1 MRTNLPITQREHP
14 FPAGQALV
22 STTDLQGRILYC
34 NPAFI
39 EVSGYIR
46 EELLGQPHNMIRHPD
61 MPGEAFRDMWQ
72 TIESGQPWSGLVK
85 NRRKNGDH
93 YWVMANVTPL
103 LDGDRPVGYMSV
115 RTLPDR
121 QQVSEAETLYVRM
134 REAASRGGGGP
145 RLQAGRL
152 APQGVLARGL
162 GRLQGDGHWRT
173 QALCLLGVAGGWGG
187 AQLMSLWPGQLAATA
202 AAALLAA
209 GVSVGVAALIR
220 RQNQE
225 PLKALLRFANR
236 LAAGD
241 LTGQLPTGQP
251 GLSGRLARALNQL
264 SVNLMAIVGDTRAGV
279 ERLRHTSHDLA
290 SGNRNLAERTES
302 QASSLEQTSASMA
315 EITET
320 VRHSADT
327 ARDVA
332 EVARQAAD
340 VTARSTEAVKEV
352 TVTVEA
358 IADASRRIREI
369 TQVIDGLALQTN
381 LLALNAAVEAARA
394 GEQGRGFGGGPRDQ
408 GPDRGCRSEGRGRLR
423 ADPSGLRHDGGGSGG
438 GAAHERAGGGHQRR
452 RLRAAQWH
460 LPDQRGGLAHG
471 SAHAEE
477 RGAGRRAVF
486 GLRDGHRPGP
496 GGDRGGGGVPAR
508 CGGTGAGPRQRCGQP
523 ASGDEGAS
531 AGDGLTGRA
540 VASAC
545 STACSAATKP
555 SGSSSIIAWPA

>member
-1 MRTNLPITQREHP
+1 MRTNLPITQREYA

-22 STTDLQGRILYC
+22 STTDLQWRILYC

-121 QQVSEAETLYVRM
+121 QQVSEAETVYARM

-162 GRLQGDGHWRT
+162 DRLQGDGHWRT

-187 AQLMSLWPGQLAATA
+187 AKLMSLWPGQLAATA

-241 LTGQLPTGQP
+241 LTGQLSTGQP

-279 ERLRHTSHDLA
+279 EQLRHTSHDLA

-332 EVARQAAD
+332 DVARQAAD

-369 TQVIDGLALQTN
+369 TQVIDGIALQTN

-394 GEQGRGFGGGPRDQ
+394 GEQGRGFGVVAGEVRQLAQRTSVAAREIKDLIEDAGLKVEAGSEQTRRACGTMEEAQAAVQRMSELVAGISAGASEQLNGISQINEAVSHMDQ
-408 GPDRGCRSEGRGRLR
+408 LTQKNAALVDELSSASETVTGQAQAVTEAVAVFRLD
-423 ADPSGLRHDGGGSGG
+423 AAAPALAHASDAVSLRREMK
-438 GAAHERAGGGHQRR
+438 AR
-452 RLRAAQWH
+452 RL
-460 LPDQRGGLAHG
+460 
-471 SAHAEE
+471 
-477 RGAGRRAVF
+477 
-486 GLRDGHRPGP
+486 
-496 GGDRGGGGVPAR
+496 
-508 CGGTGAGPRQRCGQP
+508 
-523 ASGDEGAS
+523 
-531 AGDGLTGRA
+531 
-540 VASAC
+540 
-545 STACSAATKP
+545 ATT
-555 SGSSSIIAWPA
+555 

>member
-1 MRTNLPITQREHP
+1 MRTNLPITQREYA

-61 MPGEAFRDMWQ
+61 MPEEAFRDMWQ

-121 QQVSEAETLYVRM
+121 QQVSEAETLYARM

-162 GRLQGDGHWRT
+162 DRLQGDGHWRT

-332 EVARQAAD
+332 DVARQAAD
-340 VTARSTEAVKEV
+340 VTARSTEAVKDV

-369 TQVIDGLALQTN
+369 TQVIDGIALQTN

-394 GEQGRGFGGGPRDQ
+394 GEQGRGFGVVAGEVRQLAQRTSVAAREIKDLIEDAGLKVEAGSEQTRRACGTMEEAQAAVQRMSELVAGISAGASEQLNGISQINEAVSHMDQ
-408 GPDRGCRSEGRGRLR
+408 LTQKNAALVDELSSASETVTGQAQAVTEAVAVFRLD
-423 ADPSGLRHDGGGSGG
+423 AAAPALAHASDAVSLRREMK
-438 GAAHERAGGGHQRR
+438 AR
-452 RLRAAQWH
+452 RLA
-460 LPDQRGGLAHG
+460 
-471 SAHAEE
+471 
-477 RGAGRRAVF
+477 
-486 GLRDGHRPGP
+486 
-496 GGDRGGGGVPAR
+496 PA
-508 CGGTGAGPRQRCGQP
+508 
-523 ASGDEGAS
+523 
-531 AGDGLTGRA
+531 
-540 VASAC
+540 
-545 STACSAATKP
+545 
-555 SGSSSIIAWPA
+555 

>member
-1 MRTNLPITQREHP
+1 MRTNLPITQREYP

-39 EVSGYIR
+39 EVSGYTR

-61 MPGEAFRDMWQ
+61 MPEEAFRDMWQ

-121 QQVSEAETLYVRM
+121 QQVSEAETLYARM

-162 GRLQGDGHWRT
+162 DRLQGDGHWRT

-332 EVARQAAD
+332 DVARQAAD

-358 IADASRRIREI
+358 IADTSRRIREI
-369 TQVIDGLALQTN
+369 TQVIDGIALQTN

-394 GEQGRGFGGGPRDQ
+394 GEQGRGFGVVAGEVRQLAQRTSVAAREIKDLIEDAGLKVEAGSEQTRRACGTMEEAQAAVQRMSELVAGISAGASEQLNGISQINEAVSHMDQ
-408 GPDRGCRSEGRGRLR
+408 LTQKNAALVDELSSASETVTGQAQAVTEAVAVFRLD
-423 ADPSGLRHDGGGSGG
+423 AAAPALAHASDAVSLRREMK
-438 GAAHERAGGGHQRR
+438 AR
-452 RLRAAQWH
+452 RL
-460 LPDQRGGLAHG
+460 
-471 SAHAEE
+471 
-477 RGAGRRAVF
+477 
-486 GLRDGHRPGP
+486 
-496 GGDRGGGGVPAR
+496 
-508 CGGTGAGPRQRCGQP
+508 
-523 ASGDEGAS
+523 
-531 AGDGLTGRA
+531 
-540 VASAC
+540 
-545 STACSAATKP
+545 ATT
-555 SGSSSIIAWPA
+555 

>member
-1 MRTNLPITQREHP
+1 MRTNLPITQREYA

-61 MPGEAFRDMWQ
+61 MPEEAFRDMWQ

-121 QQVSEAETLYVRM
+121 QQVSEAETLYARM
-134 REAASRGGGGP
+134 REAVSRGGGGP

-162 GRLQGDGHWRT
+162 DRLQGDGHWRT

-369 TQVIDGLALQTN
+369 TQVIDGIALQTN

-394 GEQGRGFGGGPRDQ
+394 GEQGRGFGVVAGEVRQLAQRTSVAAREIKDLIEDAGLKVEAGSEQTRRACGTMEEAQAAVQRMSELVAGISAGASEQLNGISQINEAVSHMDQ
-408 GPDRGCRSEGRGRLR
+408 LTQKNAALVDELSSASETVTGQAQAVTEAVAVFRLD
-423 ADPSGLRHDGGGSGG
+423 AAAPALAHASDAVSLRREMK
-438 GAAHERAGGGHQRR
+438 AR
-452 RLRAAQWH
+452 RL
-460 LPDQRGGLAHG
+460 
-471 SAHAEE
+471 
-477 RGAGRRAVF
+477 
-486 GLRDGHRPGP
+486 
-496 GGDRGGGGVPAR
+496 
-508 CGGTGAGPRQRCGQP
+508 
-523 ASGDEGAS
+523 
-531 AGDGLTGRA
+531 
-540 VASAC
+540 
-545 STACSAATKP
+545 ATT
-555 SGSSSIIAWPA
+555 

>member
-1 MRTNLPITQREHP
+1 MRTNLPITQREYA

-61 MPGEAFRDMWQ
+61 MPEEAFRDMWQ

-121 QQVSEAETLYVRM
+121 QQVSEAETLYARM

-162 GRLQGDGHWRT
+162 DRLQGDGHWRT

-241 LTGQLPTGQP
+241 LTGQLSTGQP

-369 TQVIDGLALQTN
+369 TQVIDGIALQTN

-394 GEQGRGFGGGPRDQ
+394 GEQGRGFGVVAGEVRQLAQRTSVAAREIKDLIEDAGLKVEAGSEQTRRACGTMEEAQAAVQRMSELVAGISAGASEQLNGISQINEAVSHMDQ
-408 GPDRGCRSEGRGRLR
+408 LTQKNAALVDELSSASETVTGQAQAVTEAVAVFRLD
-423 ADPSGLRHDGGGSGG
+423 AAAPALAHASDAVSLRREMK
-438 GAAHERAGGGHQRR
+438 AR
-452 RLRAAQWH
+452 RL
-460 LPDQRGGLAHG
+460 
-471 SAHAEE
+471 
-477 RGAGRRAVF
+477 
-486 GLRDGHRPGP
+486 
-496 GGDRGGGGVPAR
+496 
-508 CGGTGAGPRQRCGQP
+508 
-523 ASGDEGAS
+523 
-531 AGDGLTGRA
+531 
-540 VASAC
+540 
-545 STACSAATKP
+545 ATT
-555 SGSSSIIAWPA
+555 

>member
-1 MRTNLPITQREHP
+1 MRTNLPITQREYA

-121 QQVSEAETLYVRM
+121 QQVSEAETLYARM

-162 GRLQGDGHWRT
+162 DRLQGDGHWRT

-332 EVARQAAD
+332 DVARQAAD

-369 TQVIDGLALQTN
+369 TQVIDGIALQTN

-394 GEQGRGFGGGPRDQ
+394 GEQGRGFGVVAGEVRQLAQRTSVAAREIKDLIEDAGLKVEAGSEQTRRACGTMEEAQAAVQRMSELVAGISAGASEQLNGISQINEAVSHMDQ
-408 GPDRGCRSEGRGRLR
+408 LTQKNAALVDELSSASETVTGQAQAVTEAVAVFRLD
-423 ADPSGLRHDGGGSGG
+423 AAAPALAHASDAVSLRREMK
-438 GAAHERAGGGHQRR
+438 AR
-452 RLRAAQWH
+452 RLA
-460 LPDQRGGLAHG
+460 
-471 SAHAEE
+471 
-477 RGAGRRAVF
+477 
-486 GLRDGHRPGP
+486 
-496 GGDRGGGGVPAR
+496 PA
-508 CGGTGAGPRQRCGQP
+508 
-523 ASGDEGAS
+523 
-531 AGDGLTGRA
+531 
-540 VASAC
+540 
-545 STACSAATKP
+545 
-555 SGSSSIIAWPA
+555 

>member
-1 MRTNLPITQREHP
+1 MRTNLPITQREYA

-61 MPGEAFRDMWQ
+61 MPEEAFRDMWQ

-121 QQVSEAETLYVRM
+121 QQVSEAETLYARM

-162 GRLQGDGHWRT
+162 DRLQGDGHWRT

-332 EVARQAAD
+332 DVARQAAD

-369 TQVIDGLALQTN
+369 TQVIDGIALQTN

-394 GEQGRGFGGGPRDQ
+394 GEQGRGFGVVAGEVRQLAQRTSVAAREIKDLIEDAGLKVEAGSEQTRRACGTMEEAQAAVQRMSELVAGISAGASEQLNGISQINEAVSHMDQ
-408 GPDRGCRSEGRGRLR
+408 LTQKNAALVDELSSASETVTGQAQAVTEAVAVFRLD
-423 ADPSGLRHDGGGSGG
+423 AAAPALAHASDAVSLRREMK
-438 GAAHERAGGGHQRR
+438 AR
-452 RLRAAQWH
+452 RLA
-460 LPDQRGGLAHG
+460 
-471 SAHAEE
+471 
-477 RGAGRRAVF
+477 
-486 GLRDGHRPGP
+486 
-496 GGDRGGGGVPAR
+496 PA
-508 CGGTGAGPRQRCGQP
+508 
-523 ASGDEGAS
+523 
-531 AGDGLTGRA
+531 
-540 VASAC
+540 
-545 STACSAATKP
+545 
-555 SGSSSIIAWPA
+555 

>member
-1 MRTNLPITQREHP
+1 
-14 FPAGQALV
+14 
-22 STTDLQGRILYC
+22 
-34 NPAFI
+34 
-39 EVSGYIR
+39 
-46 EELLGQPHNMIRHPD
+46 MIRHPD
-61 MPGEAFRDMWQ
+61 MPEEAFRDMWQ

-121 QQVSEAETLYVRM
+121 QQVSEAETLYARM

-162 GRLQGDGHWRT
+162 DRLQGDGHWRT

-241 LTGQLPTGQP
+241 LTGQLSTGQP

-332 EVARQAAD
+332 DVARQAAD

-369 TQVIDGLALQTN
+369 TQVIDGIALQTN

-394 GEQGRGFGGGPRDQ
+394 GEQGRGFGVVAGEVRQLAQRTSVAAREIKDLIEDAGLKVAAGSEQTRRACGTMEEAQAAVQRMSELVAGISAGASEQLNGISQINEAVSHMDQ
-408 GPDRGCRSEGRGRLR
+408 LTQKNAALVDELSSASETVTGQAQAVTEAVAVFRLD
-423 ADPSGLRHDGGGSGG
+423 AAAPALAHASDAVSLRREMK
-438 GAAHERAGGGHQRR
+438 AR
-452 RLRAAQWH
+452 RLA
-460 LPDQRGGLAHG
+460 
-471 SAHAEE
+471 
-477 RGAGRRAVF
+477 
-486 GLRDGHRPGP
+486 
-496 GGDRGGGGVPAR
+496 PA
-508 CGGTGAGPRQRCGQP
+508 
-523 ASGDEGAS
+523 
-531 AGDGLTGRA
+531 
-540 VASAC
+540 
-545 STACSAATKP
+545 
-555 SGSSSIIAWPA
+555 

>member
-1 MRTNLPITQREHP
+1 MRTNLPITQREYA

-121 QQVSEAETLYVRM
+121 QQVSEAETLYARM
-134 REAASRGGGGP
+134 REAVSRGGGGP

-162 GRLQGDGHWRT
+162 DRLQGDGHWRT

-279 ERLRHTSHDLA
+279 EQLRHTSHDLA

-332 EVARQAAD
+332 DVARQAAD

-369 TQVIDGLALQTN
+369 TQVIDGIALQTN

-394 GEQGRGFGGGPRDQ
+394 GEQGRGFGVVAGEVRQLAQRTSVAAREIKDLIEDAGLKVEAGSEQTRRACGTMEEAQAAVQRMSELVAGISAGASEQLNGISQINEAVSHMDQ
-408 GPDRGCRSEGRGRLR
+408 LTQKNAALVDELSSASETVTGQAQAVTEAVAVFRLD
-423 ADPSGLRHDGGGSGG
+423 AAAPALAHASDAVSLRREMK
-438 GAAHERAGGGHQRR
+438 AR
-452 RLRAAQWH
+452 RLA
-460 LPDQRGGLAHG
+460 
-471 SAHAEE
+471 
-477 RGAGRRAVF
+477 
-486 GLRDGHRPGP
+486 
-496 GGDRGGGGVPAR
+496 PA
-508 CGGTGAGPRQRCGQP
+508 
-523 ASGDEGAS
+523 
-531 AGDGLTGRA
+531 
-540 VASAC
+540 
-545 STACSAATKP
+545 
-555 SGSSSIIAWPA
+555 

>member
-1 MRTNLPITQREHP
+1 MRTNLPITQREYA

-61 MPGEAFRDMWQ
+61 MPEEAFRDMWQ

-121 QQVSEAETLYVRM
+121 QQVSEAETLYARM
-134 REAASRGGGGP
+134 REAVSRGGGGP

-162 GRLQGDGHWRT
+162 DRLQGDGHWRT

-241 LTGQLPTGQP
+241 LTGQLSTGQP

-279 ERLRHTSHDLA
+279 EQLRHTSHDLA

-332 EVARQAAD
+332 DVARQAAD

-369 TQVIDGLALQTN
+369 TQVIDGIALQTN

-394 GEQGRGFGGGPRDQ
+394 GEQGRGFGVVAGEVRQLAQRTSVAAREIKDLIEDAGLKVEAGSEQTRRACGTMEEAQAAVQRMSELVAGISAGASEQLNGISQINEAVSHMDQ
-408 GPDRGCRSEGRGRLR
+408 LTQKNAALVDELSSASETVTGQAQAVTEAVAVFRLD
-423 ADPSGLRHDGGGSGG
+423 AAAPALAHASDAVSLRREMK
-438 GAAHERAGGGHQRR
+438 AR
-452 RLRAAQWH
+452 RL
-460 LPDQRGGLAHG
+460 
-471 SAHAEE
+471 
-477 RGAGRRAVF
+477 
-486 GLRDGHRPGP
+486 
-496 GGDRGGGGVPAR
+496 
-508 CGGTGAGPRQRCGQP
+508 
-523 ASGDEGAS
+523 
-531 AGDGLTGRA
+531 
-540 VASAC
+540 
-545 STACSAATKP
+545 ATT
-555 SGSSSIIAWPA
+555 

>member
-1 MRTNLPITQREHP
+1 MRTNLPITQREYA

-121 QQVSEAETLYVRM
+121 QQVSEAETLYARM

-162 GRLQGDGHWRT
+162 DRLQGDGHWRT

-241 LTGQLPTGQP
+241 LTGQLSTGQP

-279 ERLRHTSHDLA
+279 EQLRHTSHDLA

-332 EVARQAAD
+332 DVARQAAD

-369 TQVIDGLALQTN
+369 TQVIDGIALQTN

-394 GEQGRGFGGGPRDQ
+394 GEQGRGFGVVAGEVRQLAQRTSVAAREIKDLIEDAGLKVEAGSEQTRRACGTMEEAQAAVQRMSELVAGISAGASEQLNGISQINEAVSHMDQ
-408 GPDRGCRSEGRGRLR
+408 LTQKNAALVDELSSASETVTCQAQAVTEAVAVFRLD
-423 ADPSGLRHDGGGSGG
+423 AAAPALAHASDAVSLRREMK
-438 GAAHERAGGGHQRR
+438 AR
-452 RLRAAQWH
+452 RLA
-460 LPDQRGGLAHG
+460 
-471 SAHAEE
+471 
-477 RGAGRRAVF
+477 
-486 GLRDGHRPGP
+486 
-496 GGDRGGGGVPAR
+496 PA
-508 CGGTGAGPRQRCGQP
+508 
-523 ASGDEGAS
+523 
-531 AGDGLTGRA
+531 
-540 VASAC
+540 
-545 STACSAATKP
+545 
-555 SGSSSIIAWPA
+555 

>member
-1 MRTNLPITQREHP
+1 MRTNLPITQREYP

-39 EVSGYIR
+39 EVSGYTR

-61 MPGEAFRDMWQ
+61 MPEEAFRDMWQ

-121 QQVSEAETLYVRM
+121 QQVSEAETLYARM

-162 GRLQGDGHWRT
+162 DRLQGDGHWRT

-332 EVARQAAD
+332 DVARQAAD

-369 TQVIDGLALQTN
+369 TQVIDGIALQTN

-394 GEQGRGFGGGPRDQ
+394 GEQGRGFGVVAGEVRQLAQRTSVAAREIKDLIEDAGLKVEAGSEQTRRACGTMEEAQAAVQRMSELVAGISAGASEQLNGISQINEAVSHMDQ
-408 GPDRGCRSEGRGRLR
+408 LTQKNAALVDELSSASETVTGQAQAVTEAVAVFRLD
-423 ADPSGLRHDGGGSGG
+423 AAAPALAHASDAVSLRREMK
-438 GAAHERAGGGHQRR
+438 AR
-452 RLRAAQWH
+452 RL
-460 LPDQRGGLAHG
+460 
-471 SAHAEE
+471 
-477 RGAGRRAVF
+477 
-486 GLRDGHRPGP
+486 
-496 GGDRGGGGVPAR
+496 
-508 CGGTGAGPRQRCGQP
+508 
-523 ASGDEGAS
+523 
-531 AGDGLTGRA
+531 
-540 VASAC
+540 
-545 STACSAATKP
+545 ATT
-555 SGSSSIIAWPA
+555 

>member
-1 MRTNLPITQREHP
+1 MRTNLPITQREYA

-61 MPGEAFRDMWQ
+61 MPEEAFRDMWQ

-121 QQVSEAETLYVRM
+121 QQVSEAETLYARM

-162 GRLQGDGHWRT
+162 DRLQGDGHWRT

-279 ERLRHTSHDLA
+279 EQLRHTSHDLA

-332 EVARQAAD
+332 DVARQAAD

-369 TQVIDGLALQTN
+369 TQVIDGIALQTN

-394 GEQGRGFGGGPRDQ
+394 GEQGRGFGVVAGEVRQLAQRTSVAAREIKDLIEDAGLKVEAGSEQTRRACGTMEEAQAAVQRMSELVAGISAGASEQLNGISQINEAVSHMDQ
-408 GPDRGCRSEGRGRLR
+408 LTQKNAALVDELSSASETVTGQAQAVTEAVAVFRLD
-423 ADPSGLRHDGGGSGG
+423 AAAPALAHASDAVSLRREMK
-438 GAAHERAGGGHQRR
+438 AR
-452 RLRAAQWH
+452 RLA
-460 LPDQRGGLAHG
+460 
-471 SAHAEE
+471 
-477 RGAGRRAVF
+477 
-486 GLRDGHRPGP
+486 
-496 GGDRGGGGVPAR
+496 PA
-508 CGGTGAGPRQRCGQP
+508 
-523 ASGDEGAS
+523 
-531 AGDGLTGRA
+531 
-540 VASAC
+540 
-545 STACSAATKP
+545 
-555 SGSSSIIAWPA
+555 

>member
-1 MRTNLPITQREHP
+1 MRTNLPITQREYP

-39 EVSGYIR
+39 EVSGYTR

-121 QQVSEAETLYVRM
+121 QQVSEAETLYARM
-134 REAASRGGGGP
+134 REAVSRGGGGP

-162 GRLQGDGHWRT
+162 DRLQGDGHWRT

-332 EVARQAAD
+332 DVARQAAD

-369 TQVIDGLALQTN
+369 TQVIDGIALQTN

-394 GEQGRGFGGGPRDQ
+394 GEQGRGFGVVAGEVRQLAQRTSVAAREIKDLIEDAGLKVEA
-408 GPDRGCRSEGRGRLR
+408 GSEQTRR
-423 ADPSGLRHDGGGSGG
+423 ACGTMEEAQAAVQRISGLV
-438 GAAHERAGGGHQRR
+438 AGI
-452 RLRAAQWH
+452 
-460 LPDQRGGLAHG
+460 
-471 SAHAEE
+471 SA
-477 RGAGRRAVF
+477 
-486 GLRDGHRPGP
+486 
-496 GGDRGGGGVPAR
+496 
-508 CGGTGAGPRQRCGQP
+508 
-523 ASGDEGAS
+523 GAS
-531 AGDGLTGRA
+531 EQLNALSQINEA
-540 VASAC
+540 V
-545 STACSAATKP
+545 
-555 SGSSSIIAWPA
+555 

>member
-1 MRTNLPITQREHP
+1 MRTNLPITQREYP

-39 EVSGYIR
+39 EVSGYTR

-61 MPGEAFRDMWQ
+61 MPEEAFRDMWQ

-121 QQVSEAETLYVRM
+121 QQVSEAETLYARM
-134 REAASRGGGGP
+134 REAASRGGGGGP

-152 APQGVLARGL
+152 APQGVLARGMD
-162 GRLQGDGHWRT
+162 RLQGDGHWRT
-173 QALCLLGVAGGWGG
+173 QALCLLGVAGGWGC
-187 AQLMSLWPGQLAATA
+187 AQLMSIWPGRLSTTA

-209 GVSVGVAALIR
+209 GLSVGVAALIR

-225 PLKALLRFANR
+225 PLKDLLRFANR

-241 LTGQLPTGQP
+241 LTGQLRAGQA
-251 GLSGRLARALNQL
+251 GLSGRLACALNQL

-279 ERLRHTSHDLA
+279 DRLRHTSQDLA
-290 SGNRNLAERTES
+290 GGNRDLAERTES

-332 EVARQAAD
+332 DVARQAAD
-340 VTARSTEAVKEV
+340 VTARSTEAVREV

-369 TQVIDGLALQTN
+369 TQVIDGIALQTN

-394 GEQGRGFGGGPRDQ
+394 GEQGRGFGVVAGEVRQLAQRTSVAAREIKDLIEDAGLKVEAGSEQTRRACGTMEEAQAAVQRMSELVAGISAGASEQLNGISQINEAVSHMDQ
-408 GPDRGCRSEGRGRLR
+408 LTQKNAALVDELSSASETVTVQAQAVTEAVAVFRLD
-423 ADPSGLRHDGGGSGG
+423 AAAPALAHASDAVSLRREMK
-438 GAAHERAGGGHQRR
+438 AR
-452 RLRAAQWH
+452 RLA
-460 LPDQRGGLAHG
+460 
-471 SAHAEE
+471 
-477 RGAGRRAVF
+477 
-486 GLRDGHRPGP
+486 
-496 GGDRGGGGVPAR
+496 
-508 CGGTGAGPRQRCGQP
+508 
-523 ASGDEGAS
+523 
-531 AGDGLTGRA
+531 
-540 VASAC
+540 
-545 STACSAATKP
+545 TA
-555 SGSSSIIAWPA
+555 

>member
-1 MRTNLPITQREHP
+1 MRTNLPITQREYA
-14 FPAGQALV
+14 FPAGQAPV

-39 EVSGYIR
+39 EVSGYTR

-61 MPGEAFRDMWQ
+61 MPEEAFRDMWQ

-121 QQVSEAETLYVRM
+121 QQVSEAETLYARM

-162 GRLQGDGHWRT
+162 DRLQGDGHWRT

-369 TQVIDGLALQTN
+369 TQVIDGIALQTN

-394 GEQGRGFGGGPRDQ
+394 GEQGRGFGVVAGEVRQLAQRTSVAAREIKDLIEDAGLKVEAGSEQTRRACGTMEEAQAAVQRMSELVAGISAGASEQLNGISQINEAVSHMDQ
-408 GPDRGCRSEGRGRLR
+408 LTQKNAALVDELSSASETVTGQAQAVTEAVAVFRLD
-423 ADPSGLRHDGGGSGG
+423 AAAPALAHASDAVSLRREMK
-438 GAAHERAGGGHQRR
+438 AR
-452 RLRAAQWH
+452 RLA
-460 LPDQRGGLAHG
+460 
-471 SAHAEE
+471 
-477 RGAGRRAVF
+477 
-486 GLRDGHRPGP
+486 
-496 GGDRGGGGVPAR
+496 
-508 CGGTGAGPRQRCGQP
+508 
-523 ASGDEGAS
+523 
-531 AGDGLTGRA
+531 
-540 VASAC
+540 
-545 STACSAATKP
+545 TA
-555 SGSSSIIAWPA
+555 

>member
-1 MRTNLPITQREHP
+1 MRTNLPITQREYA

-61 MPGEAFRDMWQ
+61 MPEEAFRDMWQ

-121 QQVSEAETLYVRM
+121 QQVSEAETLYARM
-134 REAASRGGGGP
+134 RQAASRGGGGP

-162 GRLQGDGHWRT
+162 DRLQGDGHWRT

-241 LTGQLPTGQP
+241 LTGQLSTGQP

-332 EVARQAAD
+332 DVARQAAD

-369 TQVIDGLALQTN
+369 TQVIDGIALQTN

-394 GEQGRGFGGGPRDQ
+394 GEQGRGFGVVAGEVRQLAQRTSVAAREIKDLIEDAGLKVEAGSEQTRRACGTMEEAQAAVQRMSELVAGISAGASEQLNGISQINEAVSHMDQ
-408 GPDRGCRSEGRGRLR
+408 LTQKNAALVDELSSASETVTGQAQAVTEAVAVFRLD
-423 ADPSGLRHDGGGSGG
+423 AAAPALAHASDAVSLRREMK
-438 GAAHERAGGGHQRR
+438 AR
-452 RLRAAQWH
+452 RLA
-460 LPDQRGGLAHG
+460 
-471 SAHAEE
+471 
-477 RGAGRRAVF
+477 
-486 GLRDGHRPGP
+486 
-496 GGDRGGGGVPAR
+496 PA
-508 CGGTGAGPRQRCGQP
+508 
-523 ASGDEGAS
+523 
-531 AGDGLTGRA
+531 
-540 VASAC
+540 
-545 STACSAATKP
+545 
-555 SGSSSIIAWPA
+555 

>member
-1 MRTNLPITQREHP
+1 MRTNLPITQREYA

-72 TIESGQPWSGLVK
+72 TIESGEPWSGLVK

-162 GRLQGDGHWRT
+162 DRLQGDGHWRT

-332 EVARQAAD
+332 DVARQAAD

-369 TQVIDGLALQTN
+369 TQVIDGIALQTN

-394 GEQGRGFGGGPRDQ
+394 GEQGRGFGVVAGEVRQLAQRTSVAAREIKDLIEDAGLKVEAGSEQTRRACGTMEEAQAAVQRMSELVAGISAGASEQLNGISQINEAVSHMDQ
-408 GPDRGCRSEGRGRLR
+408 LTQKNAALVDELSSASETVTGQAQAVTEAVAVFRLD
-423 ADPSGLRHDGGGSGG
+423 AAAPALAHASDAVSLRREMK
-438 GAAHERAGGGHQRR
+438 AR
-452 RLRAAQWH
+452 RL
-460 LPDQRGGLAHG
+460 
-471 SAHAEE
+471 
-477 RGAGRRAVF
+477 
-486 GLRDGHRPGP
+486 
-496 GGDRGGGGVPAR
+496 
-508 CGGTGAGPRQRCGQP
+508 
-523 ASGDEGAS
+523 
-531 AGDGLTGRA
+531 
-540 VASAC
+540 
-545 STACSAATKP
+545 ATT
-555 SGSSSIIAWPA
+555 

>member
-1 MRTNLPITQREHP
+1 MRTNLPITQREYA

-22 STTDLQGRILYC
+22 STTDLQWRILYC

-121 QQVSEAETLYVRM
+121 QQVSEAETLYARM

-162 GRLQGDGHWRT
+162 DRLQGDGHWRT

-241 LTGQLPTGQP
+241 LTGQLSTGQP

-332 EVARQAAD
+332 DVARQAAD

-369 TQVIDGLALQTN
+369 TQVIDGIALQTN

-394 GEQGRGFGGGPRDQ
+394 GEQGRGFGVVAGEVRQLAQRTSVAAREIKDLIEDAGLKVEAGSEQTRRACGTMEEAQAAVQRMSELVAGISAGASEQLNGISQINEAVSHMDQ
-408 GPDRGCRSEGRGRLR
+408 LTQKNAALVDELSSASETVTGQAQAVTEAVAVFRLD
-423 ADPSGLRHDGGGSGG
+423 AAAPALAHASDAVSLRREMK
-438 GAAHERAGGGHQRR
+438 AR
-452 RLRAAQWH
+452 RL
-460 LPDQRGGLAHG
+460 
-471 SAHAEE
+471 
-477 RGAGRRAVF
+477 
-486 GLRDGHRPGP
+486 
-496 GGDRGGGGVPAR
+496 
-508 CGGTGAGPRQRCGQP
+508 
-523 ASGDEGAS
+523 
-531 AGDGLTGRA
+531 
-540 VASAC
+540 
-545 STACSAATKP
+545 ATT
-555 SGSSSIIAWPA
+555 

>member
-1 MRTNLPITQREHP
+1 MRTNLPITQREYA

-61 MPGEAFRDMWQ
+61 MPEEAFRDMWQ

-121 QQVSEAETLYVRM
+121 QQVSEAETLYARM

-162 GRLQGDGHWRT
+162 DRLQGDGHWRT

-315 EITET
+315 KITET

-369 TQVIDGLALQTN
+369 TQVIDGIALQTN

-394 GEQGRGFGGGPRDQ
+394 GEQGRGFGVVAGEVRQLAQRTSVAAREIKDLIEDAGLKVEAGSEQTRRACGTMEEAQAAVQRMSELVAGISAGASEQLNGISQINEAVSHMDQ
-408 GPDRGCRSEGRGRLR
+408 LTQKNAALVDELSSASETVTGQAQAVTEAVAVFRLD
-423 ADPSGLRHDGGGSGG
+423 AAAPALAHASDAVSLRREMK
-438 GAAHERAGGGHQRR
+438 AR
-452 RLRAAQWH
+452 RL
-460 LPDQRGGLAHG
+460 
-471 SAHAEE
+471 
-477 RGAGRRAVF
+477 
-486 GLRDGHRPGP
+486 
-496 GGDRGGGGVPAR
+496 
-508 CGGTGAGPRQRCGQP
+508 
-523 ASGDEGAS
+523 
-531 AGDGLTGRA
+531 
-540 VASAC
+540 
-545 STACSAATKP
+545 ATT
-555 SGSSSIIAWPA
+555 

>member
-1 MRTNLPITQREHP
+1 MRTNLPITQREYA

-61 MPGEAFRDMWQ
+61 MPEEAFRDMWQ

-121 QQVSEAETLYVRM
+121 QQVSEAETLYARM
-134 REAASRGGGGP
+134 REAVSRGGGGP

-162 GRLQGDGHWRT
+162 DRLQGDGHWRT

-332 EVARQAAD
+332 DVARQAAD

-369 TQVIDGLALQTN
+369 TQVIDGIALQTN

-394 GEQGRGFGGGPRDQ
+394 GEQGRGFGVVAGEVRQLAQRTSVAAREIKDLIEDAGLKVEAGSEQTRRACGTMEEAQAAVQRMSELVAGISAGASEQLNGISQINEAVSHMDQ
-408 GPDRGCRSEGRGRLR
+408 LTQKNAALVDELSSASETVTGQAQAVTEAVAVFRLD
-423 ADPSGLRHDGGGSGG
+423 AAAPALAHASDAVSLRREMK
-438 GAAHERAGGGHQRR
+438 AR
-452 RLRAAQWH
+452 RLA
-460 LPDQRGGLAHG
+460 
-471 SAHAEE
+471 
-477 RGAGRRAVF
+477 
-486 GLRDGHRPGP
+486 
-496 GGDRGGGGVPAR
+496 PA
-508 CGGTGAGPRQRCGQP
+508 
-523 ASGDEGAS
+523 
-531 AGDGLTGRA
+531 
-540 VASAC
+540 
-545 STACSAATKP
+545 
-555 SGSSSIIAWPA
+555 

>member
-1 MRTNLPITQREHP
+1 MRTNLPITQREYA

-22 STTDLQGRILYC
+22 STTDLQWRILYC

-121 QQVSEAETLYVRM
+121 QQVSEAETLYARM

-162 GRLQGDGHWRT
+162 DRLQGDGHWRT

-279 ERLRHTSHDLA
+279 EQLRHTSHDLA

-332 EVARQAAD
+332 DVARQAAD

-369 TQVIDGLALQTN
+369 TQVIDGIALQTN

-394 GEQGRGFGGGPRDQ
+394 GEQGRGFGVVAGEVRQLAQRTSVAAREIKDLIEDAGLKVEAGSEQTRRACGTMEEAQAAVQRMSELVAGISAGASEQLNGISQINEAVSHMDQ
-408 GPDRGCRSEGRGRLR
+408 LTQKNAALVDELSSASETVTGQAQAVTEAVAVFRLD
-423 ADPSGLRHDGGGSGG
+423 AAAPALAHASDAVSLRREMK
-438 GAAHERAGGGHQRR
+438 AR
-452 RLRAAQWH
+452 RL
-460 LPDQRGGLAHG
+460 
-471 SAHAEE
+471 
-477 RGAGRRAVF
+477 
-486 GLRDGHRPGP
+486 
-496 GGDRGGGGVPAR
+496 
-508 CGGTGAGPRQRCGQP
+508 
-523 ASGDEGAS
+523 
-531 AGDGLTGRA
+531 
-540 VASAC
+540 
-545 STACSAATKP
+545 ATT
-555 SGSSSIIAWPA
+555 

>member
-1 MRTNLPITQREHP
+1 MRTNLPITQREYA
-14 FPAGQALV
+14 FPAGQAPV

-39 EVSGYIR
+39 EVSGYTR

-61 MPGEAFRDMWQ
+61 MPEEAFRDMWQ

-121 QQVSEAETLYVRM
+121 QQVSEAETLYARM

-162 GRLQGDGHWRT
+162 DRLQGDGHWRT

-369 TQVIDGLALQTN
+369 TQVIDGIALQTN

-394 GEQGRGFGGGPRDQ
+394 GEQGRGFGVVAGEVRQLAQRTSVAAREIKDLIEDAGLKVEAGSEQTRRACGTMEEAQAAVQRMSELVAGISAGASEQLNGISQINEAVSHMDQ
-408 GPDRGCRSEGRGRLR
+408 LTQKNAALVDELSSASETVTGQAQAVTEAVAVFRLD
-423 ADPSGLRHDGGGSGG
+423 AAAPALAHASDAVSLRREMK
-438 GAAHERAGGGHQRR
+438 AR
-452 RLRAAQWH
+452 RL
-460 LPDQRGGLAHG
+460 
-471 SAHAEE
+471 
-477 RGAGRRAVF
+477 
-486 GLRDGHRPGP
+486 
-496 GGDRGGGGVPAR
+496 
-508 CGGTGAGPRQRCGQP
+508 
-523 ASGDEGAS
+523 
-531 AGDGLTGRA
+531 
-540 VASAC
+540 
-545 STACSAATKP
+545 ATT
-555 SGSSSIIAWPA
+555 

>member
-1 MRTNLPITQREHP
+1 MRTNLPITQREYA

-61 MPGEAFRDMWQ
+61 MPEEAFRDMWQ

-121 QQVSEAETLYVRM
+121 QQVSEAETLYARM

-162 GRLQGDGHWRT
+162 DRLQGDGHWRT

-369 TQVIDGLALQTN
+369 TQVIDGIALQTN

-394 GEQGRGFGGGPRDQ
+394 GEQGRGFGVVAGEVRQLAQRTSVAAREIKDLIEDAGLKVEAGSEQTRRACGTMEEAQAAVQRMSELVAGISAGASEQLNGISQINEAVSHMDQ
-408 GPDRGCRSEGRGRLR
+408 LTQKNAALVDELSSASETVTGQAQAVTEAVAVFRLD
-423 ADPSGLRHDGGGSGG
+423 AAAPALAHASDAVSLRREMK
-438 GAAHERAGGGHQRR
+438 AR
-452 RLRAAQWH
+452 RLA
-460 LPDQRGGLAHG
+460 
-471 SAHAEE
+471 
-477 RGAGRRAVF
+477 
-486 GLRDGHRPGP
+486 
-496 GGDRGGGGVPAR
+496 PA
-508 CGGTGAGPRQRCGQP
+508 
-523 ASGDEGAS
+523 
-531 AGDGLTGRA
+531 
-540 VASAC
+540 
-545 STACSAATKP
+545 
-555 SGSSSIIAWPA
+555 

>member
-1 MRTNLPITQREHP
+1 MRTNLPITQREYA

-61 MPGEAFRDMWQ
+61 MPEEAFRDMWQ

-121 QQVSEAETLYVRM
+121 QQVSEAETVYARM

-162 GRLQGDGHWRT
+162 DRLQGDGHWRT

-225 PLKALLRFANR
+225 PLKELLRFANR

-302 QASSLEQTSASMA
+302 QASSLEQTSSSMA

-332 EVARQAAD
+332 DVARQAAD

-369 TQVIDGLALQTN
+369 TQVIDGIALQTN

-394 GEQGRGFGGGPRDQ
+394 GEQGRGFGVVAGEVRQLAQRTSVAAREIKDLIEDAGLKVEAGSEQTRRACGTMEEAQAAVQRMSELVAGISAGASEQLNGISQINEAVSHMDQ
-408 GPDRGCRSEGRGRLR
+408 LTQKNAALVDELSSASETVTVQAQAVTEAVAVFRLDE
-423 ADPSGLRHDGGGSGG
+423 AAPALAHASDAVSLRREMK
-438 GAAHERAGGGHQRR
+438 AR
-452 RLRAAQWH
+452 RLA
-460 LPDQRGGLAHG
+460 
-471 SAHAEE
+471 
-477 RGAGRRAVF
+477 
-486 GLRDGHRPGP
+486 
-496 GGDRGGGGVPAR
+496 
-508 CGGTGAGPRQRCGQP
+508 
-523 ASGDEGAS
+523 
-531 AGDGLTGRA
+531 
-540 VASAC
+540 
-545 STACSAATKP
+545 TA
-555 SGSSSIIAWPA
+555 

>member
-1 MRTNLPITQREHP
+1 MRTNLPITQREYA

-22 STTDLQGRILYC
+22 STIDLQGRILYC

-61 MPGEAFRDMWQ
+61 MPEEAFRDMWQ

-121 QQVSEAETLYVRM
+121 QQVSEAETLYARM

-162 GRLQGDGHWRT
+162 DRLQGDGHWRT

-241 LTGQLPTGQP
+241 LTGQLSTGQP

-332 EVARQAAD
+332 DVARQAAD

-369 TQVIDGLALQTN
+369 TQVIDGIALQTN

-394 GEQGRGFGGGPRDQ
+394 GEQGRGFGVVAGEVRQLAQRTSVAAREIKDLIEDAGLKVEAGSEQTRRACGTMEEAQAAVQRMSELVAGISAGASEQLNGISQINEAVSHMDQ
-408 GPDRGCRSEGRGRLR
+408 LTQKNAALVDELSSASETVTGQAQAVTEAVAVFRLD
-423 ADPSGLRHDGGGSGG
+423 AAAPALAHASDAVSLRREMK
-438 GAAHERAGGGHQRR
+438 AR
-452 RLRAAQWH
+452 RL
-460 LPDQRGGLAHG
+460 
-471 SAHAEE
+471 
-477 RGAGRRAVF
+477 
-486 GLRDGHRPGP
+486 
-496 GGDRGGGGVPAR
+496 
-508 CGGTGAGPRQRCGQP
+508 
-523 ASGDEGAS
+523 
-531 AGDGLTGRA
+531 
-540 VASAC
+540 
-545 STACSAATKP
+545 ATT
-555 SGSSSIIAWPA
+555 

>member
-1 MRTNLPITQREHP
+1 MRTNLPITQREYA

-39 EVSGYIR
+39 EVSGYTR

-61 MPGEAFRDMWQ
+61 MPEEAFRDMWQ

-121 QQVSEAETLYVRM
+121 QQVSEAETLYARM

-162 GRLQGDGHWRT
+162 DRLQGDGHWRT

-332 EVARQAAD
+332 DVARQAAD

-369 TQVIDGLALQTN
+369 TQVIDGIALQTN

-394 GEQGRGFGGGPRDQ
+394 GEQGRGFGVVAGEVRQLAQRTSVAAREIKDLIEDAGLKVEAGSEQTRRACGTMEEAQAAVQRMSELVAGISAGASEQLNGISQINEAVSHMDQ
-408 GPDRGCRSEGRGRLR
+408 LTQKNAALVDELSSASETVTGQAQAVTEAVAVFRLD
-423 ADPSGLRHDGGGSGG
+423 AAAPALAHASDAVSLRREMK
-438 GAAHERAGGGHQRR
+438 AR
-452 RLRAAQWH
+452 RLA
-460 LPDQRGGLAHG
+460 
-471 SAHAEE
+471 
-477 RGAGRRAVF
+477 
-486 GLRDGHRPGP
+486 
-496 GGDRGGGGVPAR
+496 PA
-508 CGGTGAGPRQRCGQP
+508 
-523 ASGDEGAS
+523 
-531 AGDGLTGRA
+531 
-540 VASAC
+540 
-545 STACSAATKP
+545 
-555 SGSSSIIAWPA
+555 

>member
-1 MRTNLPITQREHP
+1 MRTNLPITQREYA

-39 EVSGYIR
+39 EVSGYTR

-61 MPGEAFRDMWQ
+61 MPEEAFRDMWQ

-121 QQVSEAETLYVRM
+121 QQVSEAETLYARM

-162 GRLQGDGHWRT
+162 DRLQGDGHWRT

-369 TQVIDGLALQTN
+369 TQVIDGIALQTN

-394 GEQGRGFGGGPRDQ
+394 GEQGRGFGVVAGEVRQLAQRTSVAAREIKDLIEDAGLKVEAGSEQTRRACGTMEEAQAAVQRMSELVAGISAGASEQLNGISQINEAVSHMDQ
-408 GPDRGCRSEGRGRLR
+408 LTQKNAALVDELSSASETVTGQAQAVTEAVAVFRLD
-423 ADPSGLRHDGGGSGG
+423 AAAPALAHASDAVSLRREMK
-438 GAAHERAGGGHQRR
+438 AR
-452 RLRAAQWH
+452 RLA
-460 LPDQRGGLAHG
+460 
-471 SAHAEE
+471 
-477 RGAGRRAVF
+477 
-486 GLRDGHRPGP
+486 
-496 GGDRGGGGVPAR
+496 PA
-508 CGGTGAGPRQRCGQP
+508 
-523 ASGDEGAS
+523 
-531 AGDGLTGRA
+531 
-540 VASAC
+540 
-545 STACSAATKP
+545 
-555 SGSSSIIAWPA
+555 

>member
-1 MRTNLPITQREHP
+1 MRTNLPITQREYA

-61 MPGEAFRDMWQ
+61 MPEEAFRDMWQ

-121 QQVSEAETLYVRM
+121 QQVSEAETLYARM

-162 GRLQGDGHWRT
+162 DRLQGDGHWRT

-369 TQVIDGLALQTN
+369 TQVIDGIALQTN

-394 GEQGRGFGGGPRDQ
+394 GEQGRGFGVVAGEVRQLAQRTSVAAREIKDLIEDAGLKVEAGSEQTRRACGTMEEAQAAVQRMSELVAGISAGASEQLNGISQINEAVSHMDQ
-408 GPDRGCRSEGRGRLR
+408 LTQKNAALVDELSSASETVTGQAQAVTEAVAVFRLD
-423 ADPSGLRHDGGGSGG
+423 AAAPALAHASDAVSLRREMK
-438 GAAHERAGGGHQRR
+438 AR
-452 RLRAAQWH
+452 RL
-460 LPDQRGGLAHG
+460 
-471 SAHAEE
+471 
-477 RGAGRRAVF
+477 
-486 GLRDGHRPGP
+486 
-496 GGDRGGGGVPAR
+496 
-508 CGGTGAGPRQRCGQP
+508 
-523 ASGDEGAS
+523 
-531 AGDGLTGRA
+531 
-540 VASAC
+540 
-545 STACSAATKP
+545 ATT
-555 SGSSSIIAWPA
+555 

>member
-1 MRTNLPITQREHP
+1 MRTNLPITQREYA

-61 MPGEAFRDMWQ
+61 MPEEAFRDMWQ

-121 QQVSEAETLYVRM
+121 QQVSEAETLYARM

-162 GRLQGDGHWRT
+162 DRLQGDGHWRT

-187 AQLMSLWPGQLAATA
+187 AKLMSLWPGQLAATA

-241 LTGQLPTGQP
+241 LTGQLSTGQP

-279 ERLRHTSHDLA
+279 EQLRHTSHDLA

-332 EVARQAAD
+332 DVARQAAD

-369 TQVIDGLALQTN
+369 TQVIDGIALQTN

-394 GEQGRGFGGGPRDQ
+394 GEQGRGFGVVAGEVRQLAQRTSVAAREIKDLIEDAGLKVEAGSEQTRRACGTMEEAQAAVQRMSELVAGISAGASEQLNGISQINEAVSHMDQ
-408 GPDRGCRSEGRGRLR
+408 LTQKNAALVDELSSASETVTGQAQAVTEAVAVFRLD
-423 ADPSGLRHDGGGSGG
+423 AAAPALAHASDAVSLRREMK
-438 GAAHERAGGGHQRR
+438 AR
-452 RLRAAQWH
+452 RL
-460 LPDQRGGLAHG
+460 
-471 SAHAEE
+471 
-477 RGAGRRAVF
+477 
-486 GLRDGHRPGP
+486 
-496 GGDRGGGGVPAR
+496 
-508 CGGTGAGPRQRCGQP
+508 
-523 ASGDEGAS
+523 
-531 AGDGLTGRA
+531 
-540 VASAC
+540 
-545 STACSAATKP
+545 ATT
-555 SGSSSIIAWPA
+555 

>member
-1 MRTNLPITQREHP
+1 MRTNLPITQREYA

-61 MPGEAFRDMWQ
+61 MPEEAFRDMWQ

-121 QQVSEAETLYVRM
+121 QQVSEAETLYARM

-162 GRLQGDGHWRT
+162 DRLQGDGHWRT

-241 LTGQLPTGQP
+241 LTGQLSTGQP

-279 ERLRHTSHDLA
+279 EQLRHTSHDLA

-332 EVARQAAD
+332 DVARQAAD

-369 TQVIDGLALQTN
+369 TQVIDGIALQTN

-394 GEQGRGFGGGPRDQ
+394 GEQGRGFGVVAGEVRQLAQRTSVAAREIKDLIEDAGLKVEAGSEQTRRACGTMEEAQAAVQRMSELVAGISAGASEQLNGISQINEAVSHMDQ
-408 GPDRGCRSEGRGRLR
+408 LTQKNAALVDELSSASETVTGQAQAVTEAVAVFRLD
-423 ADPSGLRHDGGGSGG
+423 AAAPALAHASDAVSLRREMK
-438 GAAHERAGGGHQRR
+438 AR
-452 RLRAAQWH
+452 RL
-460 LPDQRGGLAHG
+460 
-471 SAHAEE
+471 
-477 RGAGRRAVF
+477 
-486 GLRDGHRPGP
+486 
-496 GGDRGGGGVPAR
+496 
-508 CGGTGAGPRQRCGQP
+508 
-523 ASGDEGAS
+523 
-531 AGDGLTGRA
+531 
-540 VASAC
+540 
-545 STACSAATKP
+545 ATT
-555 SGSSSIIAWPA
+555 

>member
-1 MRTNLPITQREHP
+1 MRTNLPITQREYA

-121 QQVSEAETLYVRM
+121 QQVSEAETLYARM

-162 GRLQGDGHWRT
+162 DRLQGDGHWRT

-369 TQVIDGLALQTN
+369 TQVIDGIALQTN

-394 GEQGRGFGGGPRDQ
+394 GEQGRGFGVVAGEVRQLAQRTSVAAREIKDLIEDAGLKVEAGSEQTRRACGTMEEAQAAVQRMSELVAGISAGASEQLNGISQINEAVSHMDQ
-408 GPDRGCRSEGRGRLR
+408 LTQKNAALVDELSSASETVTGQAQAVTEAVAVFRLD
-423 ADPSGLRHDGGGSGG
+423 AAAPALAHASDAVSLRREMK
-438 GAAHERAGGGHQRR
+438 AR
-452 RLRAAQWH
+452 RL
-460 LPDQRGGLAHG
+460 
-471 SAHAEE
+471 
-477 RGAGRRAVF
+477 
-486 GLRDGHRPGP
+486 
-496 GGDRGGGGVPAR
+496 
-508 CGGTGAGPRQRCGQP
+508 
-523 ASGDEGAS
+523 
-531 AGDGLTGRA
+531 
-540 VASAC
+540 
-545 STACSAATKP
+545 ATT
-555 SGSSSIIAWPA
+555 

>member
-1 MRTNLPITQREHP
+1 MRTNLPITQREYA

-61 MPGEAFRDMWQ
+61 MPEEAFRDMWQ

-121 QQVSEAETLYVRM
+121 QQVSEAETLYARM

-162 GRLQGDGHWRT
+162 DRLQGDGHWRT

-315 EITET
+315 KITET

-332 EVARQAAD
+332 DVARQAAD

-369 TQVIDGLALQTN
+369 TQVIDGIALQTN
-381 LLALNAAVEAARA
+381 LLALNAAVEATRA
-394 GEQGRGFGGGPRDQ
+394 GEQGRGFGVVAGEVRQLAQRTSVAAREIKDLIEDAGLKVEAGSEQTRRACGTMEEAQTAVQRMSELVAGISAGASEQLNGISQINEAVSHMDQ
-408 GPDRGCRSEGRGRLR
+408 LTQKNAALVDELSSASETVTGQAQVVTEAVAVFRLD
-423 ADPSGLRHDGGGSGG
+423 AAAPALAHASDAVSLRREMK
-438 GAAHERAGGGHQRR
+438 AR
-452 RLRAAQWH
+452 RLA
-460 LPDQRGGLAHG
+460 
-471 SAHAEE
+471 
-477 RGAGRRAVF
+477 
-486 GLRDGHRPGP
+486 
-496 GGDRGGGGVPAR
+496 
-508 CGGTGAGPRQRCGQP
+508 
-523 ASGDEGAS
+523 
-531 AGDGLTGRA
+531 
-540 VASAC
+540 
-545 STACSAATKP
+545 TA
-555 SGSSSIIAWPA
+555 

>member
-1 MRTNLPITQREHP
+1 MRTNLPITQREYA

-39 EVSGYIR
+39 EVSGYTR

-61 MPGEAFRDMWQ
+61 MPEEAFRDMWQ

-121 QQVSEAETLYVRM
+121 QQVSEAETLYARM
-134 REAASRGGGGP
+134 REAVSRGGGGP

-162 GRLQGDGHWRT
+162 DRLQGDGHWRT

-332 EVARQAAD
+332 DVARQAAD

-369 TQVIDGLALQTN
+369 TQVIDGIALQTN

-394 GEQGRGFGGGPRDQ
+394 GEQGRGFGVVAGEVRQLAQRTSVAAREIKDLIEDAGLKVEAGSEQTRRACGTMEEAQAAVQRMSELVAGISAGASEQLNGISQINEAVSHMDQ
-408 GPDRGCRSEGRGRLR
+408 LTQKNAALVDELSSASETVTGQAQAVTEAVAVFRLD
-423 ADPSGLRHDGGGSGG
+423 AAAPALAHASDAVSLRREMK
-438 GAAHERAGGGHQRR
+438 AR
-452 RLRAAQWH
+452 RLA
-460 LPDQRGGLAHG
+460 
-471 SAHAEE
+471 
-477 RGAGRRAVF
+477 
-486 GLRDGHRPGP
+486 
-496 GGDRGGGGVPAR
+496 
-508 CGGTGAGPRQRCGQP
+508 
-523 ASGDEGAS
+523 
-531 AGDGLTGRA
+531 
-540 VASAC
+540 
-545 STACSAATKP
+545 TA
-555 SGSSSIIAWPA
+555 

>member
-1 MRTNLPITQREHP
+1 MRTNLPITQREYA

-61 MPGEAFRDMWQ
+61 MPEEAFRDMWQ

-121 QQVSEAETLYVRM
+121 QQVSEAETLYARM
-134 REAASRGGGGP
+134 REAVSRGGGGP

-162 GRLQGDGHWRT
+162 DRLQGDGHWRT

-332 EVARQAAD
+332 DVARQAAD

-369 TQVIDGLALQTN
+369 TQVIDGIALQTN

-394 GEQGRGFGGGPRDQ
+394 GEQGRGFGVVAGEVRQLAQRTSVAAREIKDLIEDAGLKVEAGSEQTRRACGTMEEAQAAVQRMSELVAGISAGASEQLNGISQINEAVSHMDQ
-408 GPDRGCRSEGRGRLR
+408 LTQKNAALVDELSSASETVTGQAQAVTEAVAVFRLD
-423 ADPSGLRHDGGGSGG
+423 AAAPALAHASDAVSLRREMK
-438 GAAHERAGGGHQRR
+438 AR
-452 RLRAAQWH
+452 RLA
-460 LPDQRGGLAHG
+460 
-471 SAHAEE
+471 
-477 RGAGRRAVF
+477 
-486 GLRDGHRPGP
+486 
-496 GGDRGGGGVPAR
+496 
-508 CGGTGAGPRQRCGQP
+508 
-523 ASGDEGAS
+523 
-531 AGDGLTGRA
+531 
-540 VASAC
+540 
-545 STACSAATKP
+545 TA
-555 SGSSSIIAWPA
+555 

>member
-1 MRTNLPITQREHP
+1 MRTNLPITQREYA

-61 MPGEAFRDMWQ
+61 MPEEAFRDMWQ

-115 RTLPDR
+115 RTLPAR
-121 QQVSEAETLYVRM
+121 QQVSEAETLYARM

-162 GRLQGDGHWRT
+162 DRLQGDGHWRT

-332 EVARQAAD
+332 DVARQAAD

-369 TQVIDGLALQTN
+369 TQVIDGIALQTN

-394 GEQGRGFGGGPRDQ
+394 GEQGRGFGVVAGEVRQLAQRTSVAAREIKDLIEDAGLKVEAGSEQTRRACGTMEEAQAAVQRMSELVAGISAGASEQLNGISQINEAVSHMDQ
-408 GPDRGCRSEGRGRLR
+408 LTQKNAALVDELSSASETVTGQAQAVTEAVAVFRLD
-423 ADPSGLRHDGGGSGG
+423 AAAPALAHASDAVSLRREMK
-438 GAAHERAGGGHQRR
+438 AR
-452 RLRAAQWH
+452 RL
-460 LPDQRGGLAHG
+460 
-471 SAHAEE
+471 
-477 RGAGRRAVF
+477 
-486 GLRDGHRPGP
+486 
-496 GGDRGGGGVPAR
+496 
-508 CGGTGAGPRQRCGQP
+508 
-523 ASGDEGAS
+523 
-531 AGDGLTGRA
+531 
-540 VASAC
+540 
-545 STACSAATKP
+545 ATT
-555 SGSSSIIAWPA
+555 

>member
-1 MRTNLPITQREHP
+1 MRTNLPITQREYA

-22 STTDLQGRILYC
+22 STTDLQWRILYC

-121 QQVSEAETLYVRM
+121 QQVSEAETLYARM

-162 GRLQGDGHWRT
+162 DRLQGDGHWRT

-187 AQLMSLWPGQLAATA
+187 AKLMSLWPGQLAATA

-241 LTGQLPTGQP
+241 LTGQLSTGQP

-279 ERLRHTSHDLA
+279 EQLRHTSHDLA

-332 EVARQAAD
+332 DVARQAAD

-369 TQVIDGLALQTN
+369 TQVIDGIALQTN

-394 GEQGRGFGGGPRDQ
+394 GEQGRGFGVVAGEVRQLAQRTSVAAREIKDLIEDAGLKVEAGSEQTRRACGTMEEAQVAVQRMSELVAGISAGASEQLNGISQINEAVSHMDQ
-408 GPDRGCRSEGRGRLR
+408 LTQKNAALVDELSSASETVTGQAQAVTEAVAVFRLD
-423 ADPSGLRHDGGGSGG
+423 AAAPALAHASDAVSLRREMK
-438 GAAHERAGGGHQRR
+438 AR
-452 RLRAAQWH
+452 RL
-460 LPDQRGGLAHG
+460 
-471 SAHAEE
+471 
-477 RGAGRRAVF
+477 
-486 GLRDGHRPGP
+486 
-496 GGDRGGGGVPAR
+496 
-508 CGGTGAGPRQRCGQP
+508 
-523 ASGDEGAS
+523 
-531 AGDGLTGRA
+531 
-540 VASAC
+540 
-545 STACSAATKP
+545 ATT
-555 SGSSSIIAWPA
+555 

>member
-1 MRTNLPITQREHP
+1 MRTNLPITQREYA

-61 MPGEAFRDMWQ
+61 MPEEAFRDMWQ

-121 QQVSEAETLYVRM
+121 QQVSEAETLYARM
-134 REAASRGGGGP
+134 REAVSRGGGGP

-369 TQVIDGLALQTN
+369 TQVIDGIALQTN

-394 GEQGRGFGGGPRDQ
+394 GEQGRGFGVVAGEVRQLAQRTSVAAREIKDLIEDAGLKVEAGSEQTRRACGTMEEAQAAVQRMSELVAGISAGASEQLNGISQINEAVSHMDQ
-408 GPDRGCRSEGRGRLR
+408 LTQKNAALVDELSSASETVTGQAQAVTEAVAVFRLD
-423 ADPSGLRHDGGGSGG
+423 AAAPALAHASDAVSLRREMK
-438 GAAHERAGGGHQRR
+438 AR
-452 RLRAAQWH
+452 RLA
-460 LPDQRGGLAHG
+460 
-471 SAHAEE
+471 
-477 RGAGRRAVF
+477 
-486 GLRDGHRPGP
+486 
-496 GGDRGGGGVPAR
+496 PA
-508 CGGTGAGPRQRCGQP
+508 
-523 ASGDEGAS
+523 
-531 AGDGLTGRA
+531 
-540 VASAC
+540 
-545 STACSAATKP
+545 
-555 SGSSSIIAWPA
+555 

>member
-1 MRTNLPITQREHP
+1 MRTNLPITQREYA

-61 MPGEAFRDMWQ
+61 MPEEAFRDMWQ

-121 QQVSEAETLYVRM
+121 QQVSEAETLYARM
-134 REAASRGGGGP
+134 REAVSRGGGGP

-162 GRLQGDGHWRT
+162 DRLQGDGHWRT

-241 LTGQLPTGQP
+241 LTGQLSTGQP

-332 EVARQAAD
+332 DVARQAAD

-369 TQVIDGLALQTN
+369 TQVIDGIALQTN

-394 GEQGRGFGGGPRDQ
+394 GEQGRGFGVVAGEVRQLAQRTSVAAREIKDLIEDAGLKVEAGSEQTRRACGTMEEAQAAVQRMSELVAGISAGASEQLNGISQINEAVSHMDQ
-408 GPDRGCRSEGRGRLR
+408 LTQKNAALVDELSSASETVTGQAQAVTEAVAVFRLD
-423 ADPSGLRHDGGGSGG
+423 AAAPALAHASDAVSLRREMK
-438 GAAHERAGGGHQRR
+438 AR
-452 RLRAAQWH
+452 RLA
-460 LPDQRGGLAHG
+460 
-471 SAHAEE
+471 
-477 RGAGRRAVF
+477 
-486 GLRDGHRPGP
+486 
-496 GGDRGGGGVPAR
+496 PA
-508 CGGTGAGPRQRCGQP
+508 
-523 ASGDEGAS
+523 
-531 AGDGLTGRA
+531 
-540 VASAC
+540 
-545 STACSAATKP
+545 
-555 SGSSSIIAWPA
+555 